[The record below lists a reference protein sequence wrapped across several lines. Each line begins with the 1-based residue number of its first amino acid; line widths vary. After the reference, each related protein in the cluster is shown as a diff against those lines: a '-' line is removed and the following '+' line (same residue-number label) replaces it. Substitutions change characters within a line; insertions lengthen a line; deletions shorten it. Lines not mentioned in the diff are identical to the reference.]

1 MSTRENRPVPEIP
14 PECAPLPVP
23 VRAIRPMRKAGMA
36 RRACY
41 GACMV
46 YKRVS
51 APASGIALILALGAC
66 ASTSDRYPSLAIR
79 DAERVHG
86 SAQAV
91 TPEPEPQPV
100 QPSADLAQRLV
111 QLRGAAARG
120 HQAFLSAA
128 PRTKSLIDAARGSA
142 VASDSW
148 VAAQASLSGLE
159 TVRNETMTSMAEL
172 DKLLLQAELEGGA
185 REAVAATRSEVGSL
199 LDSENATLEQM
210 AGSLRQ

>member
-1 MSTRENRPVPEIP
+1 
-14 PECAPLPVP
+14 
-23 VRAIRPMRKAGMA
+23 
-36 RRACY
+36 
-41 GACMV
+41 MV